1 MQYFIL
7 YLQKKVFMVSKTEKT
22 KQKREKAPTPPGRDG
37 QVRMMFWVSLEH
49 RQALRNAA
57 KAESEAKGYPVPMI
71 DLVAGFLEGLR
82 QKHQN
87 S

>member
-1 MQYFIL
+1 M
-7 YLQKKVFMVSKTEKT
+7 
-22 KQKREKAPTPPGRDG
+22 KQAKETRKQKAPTPQGREG

-49 RQALRNAA
+49 REALRRAA
-57 KAESEAKGYPVPMI
+57 KAESALRGYPVPMI

-87 S
+87 QN

>member
-7 YLQKKVFMVSKTEKT
+7 YLQKKDSMVSKTEKQA
-22 KQKREKAPTPPGRDG
+22 KKAKAPTPQGREG

-49 RQALRNAA
+49 REALRRAA
-57 KAESEAKGYPVPMI
+57 KAESIEKGYPVPMI

-82 QKHQN
+82 QKQN

>member
-1 MQYFIL
+1 
-7 YLQKKVFMVSKTEKT
+7 MVSKTEKT
-22 KQKREKAPTPPGRDG
+22 KQKREKAPIPPGREG

-49 RQALRNAA
+49 REALRRAA

-82 QKHQN
+82 VKQN

>member
-7 YLQKKVFMVSKTEKT
+7 YLQKKDSMVSKTEKT
-22 KQKREKAPTPPGRDG
+22 QKRAKAPTPPGRDG

-49 RQALRNAA
+49 RQALRDAA
-57 KAESEAKGYPVPMI
+57 KAESAEKGYPVPMI
-71 DLVAGFLEGLR
+71 DLVAGFLESLR
-82 QKHQN
+82 VKQN